1 MTKEGVRKAG
11 WNDETER
18 RSFFR
23 DCKCGSYFENP
34 NIYIYNIN
42 NNNNKREREIPS
54 NRKMFKL
61 SCTGFIF
68 VCKSFFATAPFNPKL
83 SRPFLKKFYHCYFSY
98 ISPITTAILDAVS
111 FGGGLLN
118 GDA

>member
-34 NIYIYNIN
+34 NIYIYRILIIIIIN
-42 NNNNKREREIPS
+42 VREKYRQTEKCSNYHALASFLFVKVSLSLLPSIP
-54 NRKMFKL
+54 N
-61 SCTGFIF
+61 
-68 VCKSFFATAPFNPKL
+68 
-83 SRPFLKKFYHCYFSY
+83 SRDHF
-98 ISPITTAILDAVS
+98 
-111 FGGGLLN
+111 
-118 GDA
+118 

>member
-1 MTKEGVRKAG
+1 
-11 WNDETER
+11 
-18 RSFFR
+18 
-23 DCKCGSYFENP
+23 
-34 NIYIYNIN
+34 
-42 NNNNKREREIPS
+42 
-54 NRKMFKL
+54 MFKL

-68 VCKSFFATAPFNPKL
+68 VCKSFFVTAPFNPKL